1 MCKHLLCQKGNE
13 QTLWDSSYFIGSTL
27 HRKCNEHWYELILS
41 YSVTLS
47 RMNGPNKKA
56 LLQNRE
62 KVLRDNNV
70 PIIFNSWASIGGR
83 NLKIIPKHM
92 LIMINL
98 YTDNLWPDAHKNHTE
113 TSFFTKIIEK
123 LERIEDSPKVVI
135 EVWQQI

>member
-1 MCKHLLCQKGNE
+1 
-13 QTLWDSSYFIGSTL
+13 
-27 HRKCNEHWYELILS
+27 
-41 YSVTLS
+41 
-47 RMNGPNKKA
+47 
-56 LLQNRE
+56 
-62 KVLRDNNV
+62 
-70 PIIFNSWASIGGR
+70 
-83 NLKIIPKHM
+83 M